1 MAGAALCSALSVHP
15 AIRCPQTFLLCA
27 VVHAKHDGTSN
38 IQPASSRRAP
48 TSATDAHRLVH
59 HLCKCGACPTATATA
74 GFGSRPAAAGEAGS
88 ILRLVGPGAPVEM
101 PAMSKDPLDRARQQL
116 ARSQGVRPPSTS
128 QPIDMKRLDTLIARG
143 REAAALTSKFTERVL
158 LDMTCSATGR
168 SYATIAERQ
177 GTKLLFVG
185 TMPST
190 SGGDADAPQPLS
202 GSYTDFELAPSWI
215 CPECRT
221 TGPSSAIWFC
231 HCAERNGAVH
241 CGSTGNS
248 ASFCACGRYEQRR
261 LILKES
267 LVVSGAAFGV
277 ASQKPLRGS
286 APRPAPG
293 ALRLSQSTRE
303 K

>member
-1 MAGAALCSALSVHP
+1 MAGADLCSALSLLP
-15 AIRCPQTFLLCA
+15 ALRRPQTFLLCA
-27 VVHAKHDGTSN
+27 AVHAKHDSTRN
-38 IQPASSRRAP
+38 IQPASSRRAA
-48 TSATDAHRLVH
+48 TSATDADKLVQ
-59 HLCKCGACPTATATA
+59 HLCKCGARPTATATA
-74 GFGSRPAAAGEAGS
+74 GFGSRPADAGEGGS

-101 PAMSKDPLDRARQQL
+101 PAMSNDPLDRARQQL
-116 ARSQGVRPPSTS
+116 ARHQGARAPSTS
-128 QPIDMKRLDTLIARG
+128 QPIDRKRLDTLIARG
-143 REAAALTSKFTERVL
+143 REAAALTSKFVERVL

-168 SYATIAERQ
+168 SYATIAERD
-177 GTKLLFVG
+177 GTKLLFIG

-190 SGGDADAPQPLS
+190 RRGDGDAPQPLS

-221 TGPSSAIWFC
+221 TGPSSAIWLC

-241 CGSTGNS
+241 CGSTGNR

-267 LVVSGAAFGV
+267 LVVSGASFGV
-277 ASQKPLRGS
+277 ASQKPLPGS
-286 APRPAPG
+286 GPRPAPG
-293 ALRLSQSTRE
+293 VLRLSHSMRE